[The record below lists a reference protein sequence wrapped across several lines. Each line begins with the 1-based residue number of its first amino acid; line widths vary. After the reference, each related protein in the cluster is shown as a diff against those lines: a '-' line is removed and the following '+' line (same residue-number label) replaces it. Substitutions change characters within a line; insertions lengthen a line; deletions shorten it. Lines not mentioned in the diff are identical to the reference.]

1 MNNRIIIVDN
11 DSGFRKGLKTILQNI
26 GHVESIEEASNG
38 EEFLK
43 ILMRK
48 DFDLV
53 FMDLKMPVMDG
64 IEATRKAMDID
75 PDLTII
81 GFSSYEN
88 ENYRNLMLQ
97 AGASEYLSKLN
108 NNYDILS
115 EILADPKN
123 YFEKKHYSHI

>member
-1 MNNRIIIVDN
+1 MNRVIIVDN
-11 DSGFRKGLKTILQNI
+11 EINFRHGLKTILQNI
-26 GHVESIEEASNG
+26 GNIDYIEEASNG

-64 IEATRKAMDID
+64 IEATKKAKKLRPEII
-75 PDLTII
+75 II

-88 ENYRNLMLQ
+88 EYYKNIMLE
-97 AGASEYLSKLN
+97 AGASEYLSKLK
-108 NNYDILS
+108 NNYDILT
-115 EILADPKN
+115 EILYNPIA
-123 YFEKKHYSHI
+123 YFNKKVLTNI

>member
-1 MNNRIIIVDN
+1 MNKRIIIVDN
-11 DSGFRKGLKTILQNI
+11 DSGFRKGLKTIIQNI
-26 GHVESIEEASNG
+26 GHVESIEEAANG

-43 ILMRK
+43 ILIRK

-64 IEATRKAMDID
+64 IEATRKAIDID
-75 PDLTII
+75 PGLTII

-88 ENYRNLMLQ
+88 ENYRNLMLK

-108 NNYDILS
+108 NNYDILCD
-115 EILADPKN
+115 ILTDPKS

>member
-1 MNNRIIIVDN
+1 MNKRIIIVDN

-26 GHVESIEEASNG
+26 GYVESIMEASNG

>member
-11 DSGFRKGLKTILQNI
+11 EPSFRKGLKTILQNI

-64 IEATRKAMDID
+64 IEATKKAMDID

-97 AGASEYLSKLN
+97 AGASDYLSKLS

-115 EILADPKN
+115 EILSDPKN
-123 YFEKKHYSHI
+123 YFQKKHFSHI